1 MMLSLETIFKK
12 NDKVPW
18 RVIEGEAILV
28 KVDSGEVS
36 HLNEVATEIWQTIDG
51 KRKVADIIK
60 HIHDSFEVKKEEA
73 EKDTVEFLRA
83 LADKKI
89 IVPVNPPEKKKI
101 RSK

>member
-36 HLNEVATEIWQTIDG
+36 HLNEVATEIWQAIDG
-51 KRKVADIIK
+51 QRKVSEIIK
-60 HIHDSFEVKKEEA
+60 HIHDSFEVKREEA
-73 EKDTVEFLRA
+73 EKDTLEFLKA

-89 IVPVNPPEKKKI
+89 IIAVTAPEKKIK
-101 RSK
+101 SK